1 MGRTTRFGV
10 FCVLTSLAVLLL
22 ASSRGV
28 TGLVLGVPAVVSGLV
43 LAAGIALD
51 RRARR
56 AGSGGPAGNWAEELT
71 ARVRR
76 ERAEAGTVRLPAD
89 SNVGQFRLP
98 LGATDE

>member
-10 FCVLTSLAVLLL
+10 FCVLVSVAVLLL

-28 TGLVLGVPAVVSGLV
+28 SGLALGLPAAVSGLI
-43 LAAGIALD
+43 LATGIALD
-51 RRARR
+51 GRARR
-56 AGSGGPAGNWAEELT
+56 ARTDGSASNWAEELT

-76 ERAEAGTVRLPAD
+76 ERAEAAMARFPAEP
-89 SNVGQFRLP
+89 NLGQFRLP